1 MIPKGKLL
9 ALLLAFTAVGGLAA
23 TGAFTTVQADRTA
36 DVQAVGDANA
46 LLQLVPASNTEFASN
61 TTDGQVE
68 LDFQDPEGSSGVN
81 LDAETLDDNVINIT
95 NNGNDDVTVF
105 ATAET
110 ANSSELAFY
119 VNDREVTNTNDG
131 TQLSENVSEFPSNLG
146 DGNRYAINNQSNG
159 VVLTPGDTVSVG
171 LYLSTDNPSITNATD
186 QQQLFAGTD
195 PVTITATSNSTTGS
209 TGALS
214 DA

>member
-36 DVQAVGDANA
+36 DVQATGDADA
-46 LLQLVPASNTEFASN
+46 LLQIVPASNTEFATN
-61 TTDGQVE
+61 DNGQVE
-68 LDFQDPEGSSGVN
+68 INFQDTQSSTGVN

-95 NNGNDDVTVF
+95 NNGNDNATIF
-105 ATAET
+105 ATADT
-110 ANSSELAFY
+110 ANNSKLAFY
-119 VNDREVTNTNDG
+119 VHDREVTSTGDG
-131 TQLSENVSEFPSNLG
+131 TTLDSNVSQFPGNLPG
-146 DGNRYAINNQSNG
+146 DQRYVINSESNG

-171 LYLSTDNPSITNATD
+171 LYLSTDDSSISD
-186 QQQLFAGTD
+186 DDQLFDGTD

-214 DA
+214 DT